1 MKIQST
7 SPIRILIVDDNV
19 EIRTALQDALAPIHD
34 FRIVGLARN
43 GYEGVALATN
53 LKPDVILMNCS
64 MPFMNGI
71 DTTRYI
77 KQRLSH
83 TSIFM
88 ISAYDDPELIQAA
101 FDAGVAG
108 YFIKPIYDFE
118 EFEDSIRLVAEMDR
132 HVTAGSR
139 R

>member
-1 MKIQST
+1 MKIHST

-19 EIRTALQDALAPIHD
+19 EIRTALEDALAPIRD
-34 FRIVGLARN
+34 FRVVGLARN
-43 GYEGVALATN
+43 GYEGVALATR
-53 LKPDVILMNCS
+53 LQPDVILMNCS

-77 KQRLSH
+77 KQRLSR

-108 YFIKPIYDFE
+108 YFIKPVVDFE
-118 EFEDSIRLVAEMDR
+118 EFEDSIRLVAEMDH
-132 HVTAGSR
+132 HVIAGSR
-139 R
+139 H